1 MKKIYSLVF
10 SCLYNKLNRE
20 TTQQPMMDYQ
30 IIKRFI
36 LESNTTLNNSLC
48 CCYSVTKSCLALC
61 NPMDCSTSDSSV
73 LQYSQS
79 LLRFIDL
86 VMLNH
91 LIFCCPLLLL
101 PSIFPSIRIYSN
113 ELTLRI
119 RWLHH
124 QSF

>member
-36 LESNTTLNNSLC
+36 LESNTTFNNSLC
-48 CCYSVTKSCLALC
+48 CCYSVTKSCPALC
-61 NPMDCSTSDSSV
+61 DPMDCSMSDSSV

-91 LIFCCPLLLL
+91 LILCCPLLLL
-101 PSIFPSIRIYSN
+101 P
-113 ELTLRI
+113 
-119 RWLHH
+119 
-124 QSF
+124 